1 MLSWILAVPLLGRDT
16 NPSLWTVS
24 FPYPFDKDDAQTVYW
39 FLPWVNDLHV
49 GAPVC
54 QSECFWSCYIC
65 VWDCT
70 KEIQFQFQIQKS
82 SWEHWA
88 STDLSMCCCLQSSF
102 GVQAMNC
109 ASEKTWSLHLSYVLV
124 MKSAWKKNSP
134 GYSSRNSLPIFMA
147 ISIGSLS
154 NFRLSGWLSCQ
165 QTGNPHQVL
174 VHNSPLNYNYTS
186 ADTKILPLWLQASFG
201 KRVSK

>member
-1 MLSWILAVPLLGRDT
+1 MHKLCIDFSPEWTIYMWGLQSVKVNVFEVATSVYEIVPKK
-16 NPSLWTVS
+16 SS
-24 FPYPFDKDDAQTVYW
+24 
-39 FLPWVNDLHV
+39 
-49 GAPVC
+49 
-54 QSECFWSCYIC
+54 
-65 VWDCT
+65 
-70 KEIQFQFQIQKS
+70 S